1 MQAYITERLVGET
14 GDPGRV
20 AHAARALVEKALPAV
35 VEGLKQTLSLD
46 VGVEIASVE
55 LSRMVDAKP
64 EGEGHAM
71 MVIAASMSPDALV
84 MSVDADALALAVS
97 MIFGGDPGIGI
108 VPIRRELSPTEAVVA
123 SRVLAEVAG
132 ALGRVN
138 DGQLEL
144 RFPVPQ
150 AISGGELRK
159 YPLRDGPAARVVL
172 SLTMQAGSGGT
183 ISLTMPQRL
192 LLKKPG
198 AEAASTGPAAQWGKR
213 FGEEVM
219 RSGVEIQATMPVAR
233 MTLGQI
239 AGLQVGQLIEF
250 DADAQSQV
258 KLSAR
263 QKTLF
268 VCDFGKLGQ
277 NYTVRVRHPF
287 DAAQD
292 TMDELVARR

>member
-1 MQAYITERLVGET
+1 MERLVGET

-20 AHAARALVEKALPAV
+20 AHAARVLVEKALPAIS
-35 VEGLKQTLSLD
+35 EGLKQKLSLD

-64 EGEGHAM
+64 AGEGHAM
-71 MVIAASMSPDALV
+71 TIVAASTSPDALV
-84 MSVDADALALAVS
+84 MSVNADALALAVS

-108 VPIRRELSPTEAVVA
+108 APIRRELSPTEAVVA
-123 SRVLAEVAG
+123 SRILAEVAG

-138 DGQLEL
+138 EGQFEFQ
-144 RFPVPQ
+144 FPVAQ
-150 AISGGELRK
+150 AMSGGELRK
-159 YPLRDGPAARVVL
+159 YPLRDGPAVCVVL
-172 SLTMQAGSGGT
+172 SFATQAQGGGT

-192 LLKKPG
+192 LLKKPD
-198 AEAASTGPAAQWGKR
+198 AETTPAEPSAQWGRR

-250 DADAQSQV
+250 EPDAQSQV

-287 DAAQD
+287 DAGQD
-292 TMDELVARR
+292 TMEELVARR

>member
-1 MQAYITERLVGET
+1 MERLVGET
-14 GDPGRV
+14 GDPSRV
-20 AHAARALVEKALPAV
+20 AQAARALVEKALPAIA
-35 VEGLKQTLSLD
+35 EGLKQKLSLD

-55 LSRMVDAKP
+55 LSRMLDAKP
-64 EGEGHAM
+64 QGEGHAM
-71 MVIAASMSPDALV
+71 MVIAASTSPDALV

-97 MIFGGDPGIGI
+97 MIFGGDPGISI
-108 VPIRRELSPTEAVVA
+108 VPIRRELSPTETVVA

-138 DGQLEL
+138 EGQLEL
-144 RFPVPQ
+144 LFPVAQ

-159 YPLRDGPAARVVL
+159 YPLRDGPAVRVVL
-172 SLTMQAGSGGT
+172 SLATQAQSGGT

-198 AEAASTGPAAQWGKR
+198 AETAPAGPAAHWGKR

-287 DAAQD
+287 DAGQD